1 MVIKHATASTF
12 VFCEFTEGWRLGLI
26 EHPRL
31 RRHMIVGGHVE
42 GDETQAEAAVREATE
57 ESGLRV
63 RLLAWPSP
71 TLPAGSAH
79 TPVPQPWWITE
90 IAVPADNHLDGPHVH
105 VDHQYVAIADSP
117 VPISEPA
124 HPFGWYS
131 GEELDALVMFPDTA
145 LQAKTLLSL
154 MGTVLTA
161 AERDNAAMLRVLA
174 AAGLS

>member
-1 MVIKHATASTF
+1 MMIKHATASTF
-12 VFCEFTEGWRLGLI
+12 VFCEFAEGWRLGLI

-31 RRHMIVGGHVE
+31 RRHMVVGGHVE
-42 GDETQAEAAVREATE
+42 RDETQAEAAVREATE

-63 RLLAWPSP
+63 RLLACPSP
-71 TLPAGSAH
+71 TLPEGSPH

-90 IAVPADNHLDGPHVH
+90 MLVPADNYLSEPHVH

-117 VPISEPA
+117 VPVSEPV

-131 GEELDALVMFPDTA
+131 VDELDGLPMFPDTVLLAKA
-145 LQAKTLLSL
+145 LFPLIGA
-154 MGTVLTA
+154 VVTA